1 MVESK
6 HKQIVSPVK
15 AKLFKATVVP
25 MATPIKRLMN
35 VAVPD
40 IFKDSHV
47 IPITSESKLMINS
60 KALMIP

>member
-1 MVESK
+1 ME
-6 HKQIVSPVK
+6 
-15 AKLFKATVVP
+15 TP
-25 MATPIKRLMN
+25 MKRLMN

-47 IPITSESKLMINS
+47 IPRTSGSKVTINS

>member
-1 MVESK
+1 MD
-6 HKQIVSPVK
+6 
-15 AKLFKATVVP
+15 TP
-25 MATPIKRLMN
+25 MKRLIN

-47 IPITSESKLMINS
+47 MPITSGSKLMINS